1 MNCLVGVIEFGL
13 LVQIK
18 ILIQDKKEIRFFQE
32 RMLKLK
38 ERFLLKD
45 LLRTL
50 VMTLVSTKAL
60 QKLPIT
66 SLRTIKPL
74 NGLVSN

>member
-1 MNCLVGVIEFGL
+1 MNYQVGGIEFGL

-32 RMLKLK
+32 RMLKLR

-45 LLRTL
+45 LLKILVATL
-50 VMTLVSTKAL
+50 VLIKVL
-60 QKLPIT
+60 QKSPIT
-66 SLRTIKPL
+66 
-74 NGLVSN
+74 